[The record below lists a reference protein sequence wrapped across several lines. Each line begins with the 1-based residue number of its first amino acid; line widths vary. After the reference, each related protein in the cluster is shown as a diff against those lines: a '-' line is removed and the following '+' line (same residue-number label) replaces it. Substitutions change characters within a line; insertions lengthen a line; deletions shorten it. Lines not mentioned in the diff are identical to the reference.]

1 MDYASILKLLS
12 GTGTSELSKKS
23 GANDSVVSSLL
34 TDALPV
40 ILGAMTNNAKDEK
53 GASSLS
59 KALDDHAGA
68 DISNLGSFLQ
78 NVDLADGAKILGHV
92 FGSKQDTVK
101 EGLAK
106 KNGLD
111 IEQVGT
117 ILGTLAPLVLT
128 YLGQEKNN
136 ATTKKTTKASTSK
149 TTKKTTTKKTTTK
162 KTTKA
167 SSNED
172 TLALLSSFMEEND
185 IDLMDLLKK

>member
-136 ATTKKTTKASTSK
+136 TTTKKTT
-149 TTKKTTTKKTTTK
+149 TKKTTKKTTTK

-172 TLALLSSFMEEND
+172 ALALLSSFMEEND